1 MSTPTLASSDQYIAD
16 YDAILKTMDFY
27 ITGFRAGNGE
37 TMSQG
42 FLPNATG
49 AGYFRGSFL
58 YGSMQQVFDVV
69 NQNGPAPDLV
79 ARFASV
85 EILGTTAVVRL
96 EVDGWSGK
104 VAGPVGLRMSDVFTL
119 AKADTGWKIA
129 FKGWHFHSS

>member
-1 MSTPTLASSDQYIAD
+1 MYNPRMSTPTPAPSDQYIAD

-49 AGYFRGSFL
+49 AGYFGGSFL
-58 YGSMQQVFDVV
+58 YGSMQQVFDVA

-79 ARFASV
+79 ADLLASRSWGRSPSSV
-85 EILGTTAVVRL
+85 WKWTAGRARWPVRS
-96 EVDGWSGK
+96 VYGC
-104 VAGPVGLRMSDVFTL
+104 RMSL
-119 AKADTGWKIA
+119 R
-129 FKGWHFHSS
+129 